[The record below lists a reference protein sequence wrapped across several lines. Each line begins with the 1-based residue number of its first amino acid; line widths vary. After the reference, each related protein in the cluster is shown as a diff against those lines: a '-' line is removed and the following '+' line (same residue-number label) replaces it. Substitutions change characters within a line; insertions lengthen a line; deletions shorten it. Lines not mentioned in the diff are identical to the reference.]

1 MESNLKGKI
10 VLITG
15 AAKGIGRATALAFA
29 KEGCRL
35 ALVDIDKGEL
45 ESLSAEIKAKG
56 TDAACGFGDLSTSEG
71 VTSGISAALN
81 GYSAGVDVLVNNVGS
96 GYVRTFDQLSDED
109 WDKTLQLN
117 FMSYVRATRLVL
129 PSMRE
134 RGSGVIINNASDLAR
149 QPEPVPNDYSVS
161 KAAVLAFT
169 KGLARSEAP
178 NIRVN
183 AVAPG
188 PIWTPFW
195 SKPGG
200 FADTM
205 AAFHKMPP
213 KEAVEHELSLRQL
226 PLKRLGTPEEVANV
240 IVFLASDLA
249 SFVTS
254 SVWGVDGGSIR
265 SVV

>member
-1 MESNLKGKI
+1 VESDLKGKV

-15 AAKGIGRATALAFA
+15 AASGIGRAAALAFA

-45 ESLSAEIKAKG
+45 EKLSAEIKASG
-56 TDAACGFGDLSTSEG
+56 ADVCTGLGDLATSEG
-71 VTSGISAALN
+71 VTKGISTALK
-81 GYSAGVDVLVNNVGS
+81 GFGGRVDVLVNNVGS
-96 GYVRTFDQLSDED
+96 GFVRTFDQLSDDD
-109 WDKTLQLN
+109 WNATLQLN
-117 FMSYVRATRLVL
+117 FMSYVRAIRHVL
-129 PSMRE
+129 PGMRE
-134 RGSGVIINNASDLAR
+134 RRSGVIINNASDLAR

-161 KAAVLAFT
+161 KAAVLALT
-169 KGLARSEAP
+169 KGLARSEGP
-178 NIRVN
+178 HIRVN

-213 KEAVEHELSLRQL
+213 KEAVEHELSLRQM

-254 SVWGVDGGSIR
+254 SVWGVDGGTVRSI
-265 SVV
+265 V

>member
-1 MESNLKGKI
+1 MDANLEGKM

-29 KEGCRL
+29 KEGSKL
-35 ALVDIDKGEL
+35 GLVDIDKPEL
-45 ESLSAEIKAKG
+45 EKLCGEIKRQG
-56 TDAACGFGDLSTSEG
+56 GSAAFGIGDLSTADG
-71 VTSGISAALN
+71 VETAISAAL
-81 GYSAGVDVLVNNVGS
+81 GGKTDAVDVLINNVGS
-96 GYVRTFDQLSDED
+96 GFVRTFDQLTDEE
-109 WDKTLQLN
+109 WDKTMQLN
-117 FMSYVRATRLVL
+117 FMSYVRATRVVL
-129 PSMRE
+129 PAMRK
-134 RGSGVIINNASDLAR
+134 RGAGVIVNNASDLAR
-149 QPEPVPNDYSVS
+149 QPEPVPTDYSVS
-161 KAAVLAFT
+161 KAAVLALT

-188 PIWTPFW
+188 PVWTPFW

-249 SFVTS
+249 TYVTS

-265 SVV
+265 GII

>member
-1 MESNLKGKI
+1 M
-10 VLITG
+10 VVITG

-29 KEGCRL
+29 QEGSRL
-35 ALVDIDKGEL
+35 ALVDIDKPEL
-45 ESLSAEIKAKG
+45 EKLCAEIKGRGGEATFG
-56 TDAACGFGDLSTSEG
+56 LGDLNTAEG
-71 VTSGISAALN
+71 VTTGISAAL
-81 GYSAGVDVLVNNVGS
+81 GGKTDAADVLVNNVGS
-96 GYVRTFDQLSDED
+96 GFVRTFDQLTDEE

-117 FMSYVRATRLVL
+117 FMSYVRATRIVL
-129 PSMRE
+129 PGMRQ
-134 RGSGVIINNASDLAR
+134 RGAGVIVNNASDLAR
-149 QPEPVPNDYSVS
+149 QPEPVPTDYSVS
-161 KAAVLAFT
+161 KAAVLALT
-169 KGLARSEAP
+169 KGLARSEGP

-188 PIWTPFW
+188 PVWTPFW

-213 KEAVEHELSLRQL
+213 KEAVEYELSLRQL
-226 PLKRLGTPEEVANV
+226 PLKRLGTPEEVAAV

-254 SVWGVDGGSIR
+254 SVWGVDGGSVR
-265 SVV
+265 SIV

>member
-1 MESNLKGKI
+1 METNLRGKT

-15 AAKGIGRATALAFA
+15 AAKGIGRAAALGFA
-29 KEGCRL
+29 KEGARI
-35 ALVDIDKGEL
+35 AAVDIDMDDLASL
-45 ESLSAEIKAKG
+45 EAEIRAMG
-56 TDAACGFGDLSTSEG
+56 GEAASGIGDLSTADG
-71 VTSGISAALN
+71 VRSSIAAAMK
-81 GYSAGVDVLVNNVGS
+81 GYGSNIDVLVNNVGS
-96 GYVRTFDQLSDED
+96 GAVRTFDQLSDED
-109 WDKTLQLN
+109 WDQTLQLN
-117 FMSYVRATRLVL
+117 FMSYVRAVRAVL
-129 PSMRE
+129 PSMRQ

-169 KGLARSEAP
+169 KGLARSEGP
-178 NIRVN
+178 KIRVN

-188 PIWTPFW
+188 PVWTPFW

-200 FADTM
+200 FADTF

-226 PLKRLGTPEEVANV
+226 PLNRLGTPEEVANV

-265 SVV
+265 SII

>member
-1 MESNLKGKI
+1 VDANLEGKM

-29 KEGCRL
+29 REGSKL
-35 ALVDIDKGEL
+35 ALVDIDKPEL
-45 ESLSAEIKAKG
+45 EKLCGEIKRQG
-56 TDAACGFGDLSTSEG
+56 GSAAFGIGDLSTADG
-71 VTSGISAALN
+71 VETGISAAL
-81 GYSAGVDVLVNNVGS
+81 GGKTDAVDVLINNVGS
-96 GYVRTFDQLSDED
+96 GFVRTFDQLTDEE
-109 WDKTLQLN
+109 WDKTMQLN
-117 FMSYVRATRLVL
+117 FMSYVRATRVVL
-129 PSMRE
+129 PGMRK
-134 RGSGVIINNASDLAR
+134 RGAGVIVNNASDLAR
-149 QPEPVPNDYSVS
+149 QPEPVPTDYSVS
-161 KAAVLAFT
+161 KAAVLALT

-188 PIWTPFW
+188 PVWTPFW

-249 SFVTS
+249 TYVTS

-265 SVV
+265 GII